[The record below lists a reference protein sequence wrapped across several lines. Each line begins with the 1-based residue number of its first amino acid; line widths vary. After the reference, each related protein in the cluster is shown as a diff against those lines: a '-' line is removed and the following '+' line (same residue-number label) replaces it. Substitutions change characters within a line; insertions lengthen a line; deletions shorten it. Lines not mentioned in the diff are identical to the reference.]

1 MKHTERDG
9 TRKNQSAIGKGK
21 SAKGKKESKGKR
33 ALRKEHGK
41 KKRTRIK

>member
-1 MKHTERDG
+1 MKEPKRDRKKER
-9 TRKNQSAIGKGK
+9 KGK